1 MMVHSSHT
9 HPSMMLRTSSHWD
22 KFLVMAYSTGRCNG
36 AEMLVVITV
45 AFQEK
50 YQVINK
56 QAT

>member
-1 MMVHSSHT
+1 
-9 HPSMMLRTSSHWD
+9 
-22 KFLVMAYSTGRCNG
+22 MAYSTGRCNG